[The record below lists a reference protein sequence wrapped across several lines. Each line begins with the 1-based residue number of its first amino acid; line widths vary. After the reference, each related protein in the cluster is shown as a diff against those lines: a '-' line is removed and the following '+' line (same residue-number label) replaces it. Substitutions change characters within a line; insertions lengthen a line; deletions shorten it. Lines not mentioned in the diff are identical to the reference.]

1 MNPSELDAA
10 AVTRALDDFF
20 RAMDLRTARN
30 VRVGKRV
37 TAMLRVGVVSLVF
50 LGLLMA
56 GMIWAFTD
64 RVAVMIEVLGTMRTE
79 FSGMADNMT
88 KMHRIL
94 GALEQDMAS
103 FSAVTDEVDVMRSTV
118 SEMRGEVQEI
128 AGRMAMM
135 KGDVNLV
142 SVHVADMNQSFR
154 LLGPS
159 VSGIGAKV
167 DRGAGPMKTF
177 YDMFPF
183 SGLLP

>member
-1 MNPSELDAA
+1 MNPSELDSA
-10 AVTRALDDFF
+10 AVSRALDDFF
-20 RAMDLRTARN
+20 RAMELRTDRN

-64 RVAVMIEVLGTMRTE
+64 RVGVMIEVLGTMRTE

-94 GALEQDMAS
+94 GALEQDMGS
-103 FSAVTDEVDVMRSTV
+103 FSVVTDEMHVMRSTV
-118 SEMRGEVQEI
+118 SEMRGDVHEM

-135 KGDVNLV
+135 SGDVNLV
-142 SVHVADMNQSFR
+142 AGNVSNMNQSFR

-183 SGLLP
+183 SRLLP